1 MLLKHIFWHQLST
14 TSTKDTWLES
24 ILCELHIYLS
34 LPPLPLCDNVS
45 ATYLATNPII
55 HARTKHVEIDYHFI
69 QDRVVQNSLIIQYTP
84 FEDQLV
90 NVMSKAFPIARF
102 SNLRFKLT
110 VLP

>member
-1 MLLKHIFWHQLST
+1 MLLKHLFWHQSST
-14 TSTKDTWLES
+14 TTTKVTWLES
-24 ILCELHIYLS
+24 ILRELHIYLS
-34 LPPLPLCDNVS
+34 LPPLLLCDNVS
-45 ATYLATNPII
+45 ATYLTTNLII

-69 QDRVVQNSLIIQYTP
+69 HDQDVQNSLIIQYTP